1 MSVNKRNSL
10 GEFGLIDW
18 IQRQAGYGDHLSL
31 GIGDDCSIQPQQGE
45 QDLLTSTDLFI
56 EGIHFRREWSNCF
69 DLGRKAAAVNISD
82 IAAMGGI
89 PQSLFLGIGRPREM
103 GDAEIEEFISGF
115 LAEVKLHGAVLAGG
129 DTCSSPGSLLISVT
143 VQGTVAATEAICR
156 EGASYGDAIYVS
168 GCLGDSALALQLL
181 EQGYQPDSYL
191 AGRFHT
197 PTPRVSLGREL
208 SKRQLATAMLD
219 VSDGLLVDLDHILTA
234 SGVGADLDLAKIP
247 LSIPFQNSL
256 SKDFSLIDLALAGG
270 EDYELVFTS
279 PLKDLDSQ
287 IEMDHAVTQIG
298 TISLEPGLRVHQKNG
313 DLYRCQRGGFDHFA
327 ECRGD
332 GSSKS

>member
-18 IQRQAGYGDHLSL
+18 IQQQAGHGDHLSL
-31 GIGDDCSIQPQQGE
+31 GIGDDCSVQPQQGE

-56 EGIHFRREWSNCF
+56 EGVHFRREWSSWF

-82 IAAMGGI
+82 IAAMGGT
-89 PQSLFLGIGRPREM
+89 PQSLFLGIGRPRDM
-103 GDAEIEEFISGF
+103 VDAEIEEFISGF
-115 LAEVKLHGAVLAGG
+115 LAEVKIHGAVLAGG
-129 DTCSSPGSLLISVT
+129 DTCGSPGSLLISVT
-143 VQGTVAATEAICR
+143 IQGTVAATEAICR

-181 EQGYQPDSYL
+181 EKGQQPDLYL

-197 PTPRVSLGREL
+197 PTPRVALGREL

-219 VSDGLLVDLDHILTA
+219 VSDGLLADLDHILIA
-234 SGVGADLDLAKIP
+234 SGVGAELDLAKIP
-247 LSIPFQNSL
+247 LSERFQNSL
-256 SKDFSLIDLALAGG
+256 SEDFSLIDLALAGG

-279 PLKDLDSQ
+279 PLKDLDRQ
-287 IEMDHAVTQIG
+287 IEMEHPVTQIG
-298 TISLEPGLRVHQKNG
+298 MISPEPGLRVRQKRG
-313 DLYRCQRGGFDHFA
+313 EIYSCQRGGFDHF
-327 ECRGD
+327 
-332 GSSKS
+332 S